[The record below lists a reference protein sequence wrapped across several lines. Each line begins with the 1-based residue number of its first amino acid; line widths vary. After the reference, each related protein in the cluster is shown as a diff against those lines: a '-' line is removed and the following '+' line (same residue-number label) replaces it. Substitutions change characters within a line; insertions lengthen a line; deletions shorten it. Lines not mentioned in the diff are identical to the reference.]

1 MSDLNNNIENKEPVV
16 ETRPLQLSSSNVVIA
31 KPYEISQDITKETFE
46 DMFANIPKNARFSG
60 SAQGNSLEANVSEPF
75 DIEVTFP
82 LVMNQK
88 VTEVTTLREGQ
99 KALPSVIA
107 TNKIAV
113 IAHQKGKTIPSNI
126 LVTPE
131 NKEQVF
137 ALIKNGR
144 AKAIT
149 TEWTNRD
156 GSPLKTSGQNPRIV
170 AKLELVGAKVEM
182 PTESE
187 IPETT
192 NKQ

>member
-1 MSDLNNNIENKEPVV
+1 MSELNNNTENKESVA
-16 ETRPLQLSSSNVVIA
+16 EAKPLQLSSSNVVIA
-31 KPYEISQDITKETFE
+31 KPYEISQDITKELF
-46 DMFANIPKNARFSG
+46 DNMFVDIPKNARFSG

-149 TEWTNRD
+149 THWTNRD
-156 GSPLKTSGQNPRIV
+156 NTPLMTSGQNPRVV
-170 AKLELVGAKVEM
+170 AKLELIGANVAM
-182 PTESE
+182 PSESE
-187 IPETT
+187 IPVVT
-192 NKQ
+192 NED

>member
-1 MSDLNNNIENKEPVV
+1 MSDLTNNTENKELVA
-16 ETRPLQLSSSNVVIA
+16 EAKPLQLSSSNVVIA
-31 KPYEISQDITKETFE
+31 KPYEISQDITKEAFE
-46 DMFANIPKNARFSG
+46 DMFVDIPKNARFSG

-156 GSPLKTSGQNPRIV
+156 GSPLKTSGENPRIV
-170 AKLELVGAKVEM
+170 AKLELFGEKVGVSN
-182 PTESE
+182 ESE
-187 IPETT
+187 IPVVT
-192 NKQ
+192 NED